1 MIAEEDIKIGA
12 KVVFNYSGD
21 WGEPD
26 AVNGNEYLI
35 VEDSENN
42 LSPYFKAN
50 TVQLWAVKVNED
62 SFTLVPTDSI
72 ARPILAERKV
82 GKCQMHM
89 VDDGFPRALRHI
101 AEIMT
106 WADEAK
112 QYKLHDWRNLPNP
125 EVEFPAAEYRHK
137 NDNSTQKA
145 EGLSAL
151 ERVDPESGKLHIGHK
166 LFNALCELELILTG
180 KIK

>member
-1 MIAEEDIKIGA
+1 MIAEEDIKI
-12 KVVFNYSGD
+12 VT
-21 WGEPD
+21 
-26 AVNGNEYLI
+26 NE
-35 VEDSENN
+35 
-42 LSPYFKAN
+42 
-50 TVQLWAVKVNED
+50 
-62 SFTLVPTDSI
+62 SI

-125 EVEFPAAEYRHK
+125 DIEFPAAEYRHK

-166 LFNALCELELILTG
+166 LFNALCELELVLSG

>member
-1 MIAEEDIKIGA
+1 MIATEDIKIGA
-12 KVVFNYSGD
+12 IVRHLGHPGD
-21 WGEPD
+21 WGQTCADHFALFNVTEDYD
-26 AVNGNEYLI
+26 ADGDFFTK
-35 VEDSENN
+35 DSVHIAAV
-42 LSPYFKAN
+42 KAN
-50 TVQLWAVKVNED
+50 TDLFELAV
-62 SFTLVPTDSI
+62 TI

-125 EVEFPAAEYRHK
+125 DIEFPAAEYRHK

-166 LFNALCELELILTG
+166 LFNALCELELVLAG